1 MLSIWFILLIVG
13 LPRWLSGKESACNAG
28 AAGEAYLIPGSGRSP
43 WEGHGNP
50 PQYSRLGNPMN
61 RGAWQAT
68 VHGVAKSQTWLKGL
82 STLIVP
88 GIVLNRLHLLS
99 CLITQTHLERGVIIA
114 TIFFFYI
121 KELMLGEGQWLSY
134 HKQHVLHFGLK
145 CTSTWIQYP
154 VGKVFRICPPVS
166 SISFI
171 IIRLSFSAYSV
182 LIQ

>member
-1 MLSIWFILLIVG
+1 MLTIWFILLIVG
-13 LPRWLSGKESACNAG
+13 LPRWLSGKESACNAR
-28 AAGEAYLIPGSGRSP
+28 AAGEAYLIPGSGRSS

-61 RGAWQAT
+61 RGAWQ
-68 VHGVAKSQTWLKGL
+68 GVAKSQTWLKWL

-88 GIVLNRLHLLS
+88 GIVLNHLHLLS
-99 CLITQTHLERGVIIA
+99 CLITQTNLERGVIIA
-114 TIFFFYI
+114 TIFFYIYI

-134 HKQHVLHFGLK
+134 HKQQVLCFGLK

-154 VGKVFRICPPVS
+154 VDKVWRICPPVS

-182 LIQ
+182 LTQ